1 MEEHVAE
8 KGLELERDFV
18 ARGTD
23 LTAFIGLHA
32 LLALFAQVKCKNDPE
47 LNIFTVR
54 NPYTNSLMLKLQIVL
69 LFLFYCQVVL
79 TMIKP
84 FCGHHYYIKYF
95 QNKYSRSRI
104 DLRLKGWSSPI
115 SIKGQGDSSR

>member
-69 LFLFYCQVVL
+69 LFLFYCGIYNDQAIL
-79 TMIKP
+79 WPLLHKICSK
-84 FCGHHYYIKYF
+84 
-95 QNKYSRSRI
+95 
-104 DLRLKGWSSPI
+104 
-115 SIKGQGDSSR
+115 

>member
-69 LFLFYCQVVL
+69 LFLFYCQVVF
-79 TMIKP
+79 TTIKP
-84 FCGHHYYIKYF
+84 FCGHYYIKYF
-95 QNKYSRSRI
+95 QYKYNRSSI
-104 DLRLKGWSSPI
+104 DSRLKGWSSPI